1 MAKDANSTATVVVD
15 KPTDSLD
22 GEIVSVEPGKGVVIY
37 YRIPRTQRYENRFI
51 PWSAVVAV
59 SGAEGESGSV
69 QFLVRSIELDLD
81 VEGVMSSDENSI
93 TFDGETTV
101 VLNPANCDVEVS
113 TEDTGGK
120 KKGKKGK
127 EEKKKPKKEKGKRV
141 GKRSKADDDEEDAE
155 DEDDE

>member
-22 GEIVSVEPGKGVVIY
+22 GEIVSIEPGKGVVIY
-37 YRIPRTQRYENRFI
+37 YRITRTQRYENRFI
-51 PWSAVVAV
+51 PWSAVVGV

-81 VEGVMSSDENSI
+81 VEGVMSSDEHSI
-93 TFDGETTV
+93 TFEGETTV

-113 TEDTGGK
+113 TEDTGK